1 MKKVAYAVA
10 LSAALICSSCSG
22 SNGAGS
28 GSEPTGSAVAV
39 PADGS
44 YSASATDE
52 LIQMA
57 QDGKELTQDDYAA
70 VIGQCS
76 AINRKLVEKLRQV
89 DFKSGMTTEEIEAAM
104 SRLQNDSTLPRL
116 EAQNRELLVILQ
128 NADLDTANTRR
139 YDAMVE
145 EVRRSLQK

>member
-1 MKKVAYAVA
+1 
-10 LSAALICSSCSG
+10 
-22 SNGAGS
+22 
-28 GSEPTGSAVAV
+28 
-39 PADGS
+39 
-44 YSASATDE
+44 
-52 LIQMA
+52 MA

>member
-10 LSAALICSSCSG
+10 LSAAIICSSCSG

-28 GSEPTGSAVAV
+28 EPTGSAVAV
-39 PADGS
+39 PSDGS